1 MHRWWP
7 GDRHGHGGHLN
18 VADIERVAVIGAG
31 VMGAGIAA
39 QVANA
44 GIPVSLLDVVPEGA
58 TVRNVIAETAI
69 KKMLKTNPAPLMH
82 TRNAKRITPGNIE
95 DDLSVTADC
104 DLIIEAVVENLEIK
118 QDLYQR
124 LERARKKNS
133 IVTSNTSTIP
143 LSHLIAELP
152 TSFARDFAITH
163 FFNPPR
169 YMRLLELVAGTDTRV
184 EVVETLRKFGDQ
196 LLGKTVVDCKDT
208 PGFIA
213 NRIGILW
220 MESAVRFAIEDG
232 LTVEEADAI
241 VGRPMGIPK
250 TGIFG
255 LMDLVGIDLQ
265 PHVQRS
271 MLALLPGKDL
281 YRDLYQPSEL
291 VDQMIAEGLTGRKG
305 KGGFYRLNQKDG
317 KRVKEALDL
326 ETMTYRATIKP
337 NFESIAAGKKGLRA
351 LVEHSDRGGLFAW
364 RVLSHTLSYAAALV
378 PEIANS
384 IQAVDEAMRNGYA
397 WKWGP
402 FEMIDQLGPA
412 WFADQLGKS
421 NLEIPALLSQVGDQT
436 FYRTDDHN
444 RLQFFG
450 TDSTYHNVERP
461 DGVLLLSDI
470 KRNTNRVDGNRSA
483 SIWDIGDGV
492 MCLECHTKMN
502 SLDAGVFE
510 IIDKAIQQI
519 PFKGFHA
526 LVIYNEGDNFSV
538 GVNLGLALFAAN
550 IAAWS
555 EITKTV
561 QQGQKIYKAL
571 KYAPFPVVAA
581 PSGLAL
587 GGGCELL
594 LHCDAVQAHAETYA
608 GLVEVGVGLVPAWGG
623 CKELLRRWSQC
634 SEHPKGPMPAVT
646 KVFETIGTAIVARSA
661 QEAKAHLFINS
672 DDGITMNRD
681 RLLADAK
688 ERALALAENY
698 SAPDKPEFH
707 LPGKTGEVALTMA
720 VDDLH
725 RTGKATAHDVVVGK
739 ALARVLSGGD
749 TDMTE
754 TLSEDQVLKL
764 ERKAIVDLMKT
775 TATLARMEHMLETGK
790 PLRN

>member
-1 MHRWWP
+1 
-7 GDRHGHGGHLN
+7 
-18 VADIERVAVIGAG
+18 
-31 VMGAGIAA
+31 MGAGIAA

-44 GIPVSLLDVVPEGA
+44 GLPVSLLDIVPDGA
-58 TVRNVIAETAI
+58 NGRNVIAENAI
-69 KKMLKTNPAPLMH
+69 QRMLKTNPAPLMH
-82 TRNAKRITPGNIE
+82 TKNAKRITPGNIE

-118 QDLYQR
+118 QDLYR
-124 LERARKKNS
+124 RIEMNRKKNS

-143 LSHLIAELP
+143 LSHLIAEMP
-152 TSFARDFAITH
+152 ASFARDFAITH

-169 YMRLLELVAGTDTRV
+169 YMRLLELVAGPQTRL
-184 EVVETLRKFGDQ
+184 EVIETLRDFGDRA
-196 LLGKTVVDCKDT
+196 LGKTVVECKDT

-232 LTVEEADAI
+232 FTVEEADAI

-271 MLALLPGKDL
+271 MLALLPDKDL

-291 VDQMIAEGLTGRKG
+291 VDQMIAEGYTGRKG
-305 KGGFYRLNQKDG
+305 KGGFYRLNRAGG
-317 KRVKEALDL
+317 KKVKEALDL
-326 ETMTYRATIKP
+326 ETMAYRATIKP
-337 NFESIAAGKKGLRA
+337 DLESIAAGKKGLRA
-351 LVEHSDRGGLFAW
+351 LVEHPDRGGQYAW

-378 PEIANS
+378 PDIADNVH
-384 IQAVDEAMRNGYA
+384 AVDEAMRNGYA
-397 WKWGP
+397 WKSGP

-412 WFADQLGKS
+412 WFANRLDQS
-421 NLEIPALLSQVGDQT
+421 NLEIPPLLSAVGNQT
-436 FYRTDDHN
+436 FYRTDDNN

-461 DGVLLLSDI
+461 NGVLLLADI
-470 KRNTNRVDGNRSA
+470 KRSTKRVDGNRSA

-502 SLDAGVFE
+502 ALDAGVFE
-510 IIDKAIQQI
+510 IIGKAIQQI
-519 PFKGFHA
+519 PVKGFHA
-526 LVIYNEGDNFSV
+526 LIIYNEGDNFSV

-550 IAAWS
+550 IAAWT

-571 KYAPFPVVAA
+571 KYAPFPVIAA
-581 PSGLAL
+581 PSGMAL

-623 CKELLRRWSQC
+623 CKELLHRWSQHC
-634 SEHPKGPMPAVT
+634 EHPKGPMPAVT
-646 KVFETIGTAIVARSA
+646 KVFETIGTAVVAKSA
-661 QEAKAHLFINS
+661 QEAKTYLFLQP

-698 SAPDKPEFH
+698 SAPEKPEFH
-707 LPGKTGEVALTMA
+707 LPGQTGEVAMTMA
-720 VDDLH
+720 VDDLY

-739 ALARVLSGGD
+739 ALARVLSGGN

-754 TLSEDQVLKL
+754 TLSEDQVLGL
-764 ERKAIVDLMKT
+764 ERKAIVNLMKT

>member
-1 MHRWWP
+1 
-7 GDRHGHGGHLN
+7 
-18 VADIERVAVIGAG
+18 
-31 VMGAGIAA
+31 MGAGIAA

-44 GIPVSLLDVVPEGA
+44 GLPVSLLDIVPDGA
-58 TVRNVIAETAI
+58 NRRNVIAENAI
-69 KKMLKTNPAPLMH
+69 QRMLKTNPAPLMH
-82 TRNAKRITPGNIE
+82 TKNAKRITPGNIE

-118 QDLYQR
+118 QDLYR
-124 LERARKKNS
+124 CIEMNRKKNS

-143 LSHLIAELP
+143 LSHLIAEMP
-152 TSFARDFAITH
+152 ASFARDFAITH

-169 YMRLLELVAGTDTRV
+169 YMRLLELVAGPQTRL
-184 EVVETLRKFGDQ
+184 EVIEILREFGDRA
-196 LLGKTVVDCKDT
+196 LGKTVVECKDT

-232 LTVEEADAI
+232 FTVEEADAI

-271 MLALLPGKDL
+271 MLALLPDKDL

-291 VDQMIAEGLTGRKG
+291 VDQMIAEGYTGRKG
-305 KGGFYRLNQKDG
+305 KGGFYRLNRAGG
-317 KRVKEALDL
+317 KKVKEALDL
-326 ETMTYRATIKP
+326 ETMAYRATIKP
-337 NFESIAAGKKGLRA
+337 DLESIAAGKKGLRA
-351 LVEHSDRGGLFAW
+351 LVEHPDRGGQYAW

-378 PEIANS
+378 PDIADNVH
-384 IQAVDEAMRNGYA
+384 AVDEAMRNGYA
-397 WKWGP
+397 WKSGP

-412 WFADQLGKS
+412 WFANRLDQS
-421 NLEIPALLSQVGDQT
+421 NLEIPPLLSAVGNQT
-436 FYRTDDHN
+436 FYRTDDNN

-461 DGVLLLSDI
+461 NGVLSLADI
-470 KRNTNRVDGNRSA
+470 KRSTKRVDGNRSA

-502 SLDAGVFE
+502 ALDAGVFE
-510 IIDKAIQQI
+510 IIGKAIEQI
-519 PFKGFHA
+519 PVKGFHA
-526 LVIYNEGDNFSV
+526 LIIYNEGDNFSV

-550 IAAWS
+550 IAAWT

-571 KYAPFPVVAA
+571 KYAPFPVIAA
-581 PSGLAL
+581 PSGMAL

-623 CKELLRRWSQC
+623 CKELLHRWSQH

-646 KVFETIGTAIVARSA
+646 KVFETIGTAVVAKSA
-661 QEAKAHLFINS
+661 QEAKTYLFLQP

-698 SAPDKPEFH
+698 SAPEKPEFH
-707 LPGKTGEVALTMA
+707 LPGQTGEVALTMA
-720 VDDLH
+720 VNDLY
-725 RTGKATAHDVVVGK
+725 RTGKATTHDVVVGK
-739 ALARVLSGGD
+739 ALARVLSGGN

-754 TLSEDQVLKL
+754 TLSEDQVLGL
-764 ERKAIVDLMKT
+764 ERKAIVNLMKT

>member
-1 MHRWWP
+1 
-7 GDRHGHGGHLN
+7 
-18 VADIERVAVIGAG
+18 
-31 VMGAGIAA
+31 MGAGIAA

-44 GIPVSLLDVVPEGA
+44 GLPVSLLDIVPDGA
-58 TVRNVIAETAI
+58 NGRNVIAENAI
-69 KKMLKTNPAPLMH
+69 QRMLKTNPAPLMH
-82 TRNAKRITPGNIE
+82 TKNAKRITPGNIE

-118 QDLYQR
+118 QDLYR
-124 LERARKKNS
+124 RVEMNRKKNS

-143 LSHLIAELP
+143 LSHLIAEMP
-152 TSFARDFAITH
+152 ASFAHDFAITH

-169 YMRLLELVAGTDTRV
+169 YMRLLELVAGPQTRL
-184 EVVETLRKFGDQ
+184 EVIETLRDFGDRA
-196 LLGKTVVDCKDT
+196 LGKTVVECKDT

-232 LTVEEADAI
+232 FTVEEADAI

-271 MLALLPGKDL
+271 MLALLPEKDL

-291 VDQMIAEGLTGRKG
+291 VDQMIAEGYTGRKG
-305 KGGFYRLNQKDG
+305 KGGFYRLNRAGG
-317 KRVKEALDL
+317 KKVKEALDL
-326 ETMTYRATIKP
+326 ETMAYRATIKP
-337 NFESIAAGKKGLRA
+337 DLESIAAGKKGLRA
-351 LVEHSDRGGLFAW
+351 LVEHPDRGGQYAW

-378 PEIANS
+378 PDIADNVH
-384 IQAVDEAMRNGYA
+384 AVDEAMRNGYA
-397 WKWGP
+397 WKSGP

-412 WFADQLGKS
+412 WFANRLDQS
-421 NLEIPALLSQVGDQT
+421 NLEIPPLLSAVGNQT
-436 FYRTDDHN
+436 FYRTDDNN

-461 DGVLLLSDI
+461 NGVLLLADI
-470 KRNTNRVDGNRSA
+470 KRSTKRVDGNRSA

-502 SLDAGVFE
+502 ALDAGVFE
-510 IIDKAIQQI
+510 IIGKAIEQI
-519 PFKGFHA
+519 PVKGFHA
-526 LVIYNEGDNFSV
+526 LIIYNEGDNFSV

-550 IAAWS
+550 IAAWT

-571 KYAPFPVVAA
+571 KYAPLPVIAA
-581 PSGLAL
+581 PSSMAL

-623 CKELLRRWSQC
+623 CKELLHRWSQHC
-634 SEHPKGPMPAVT
+634 EHPKGPMPAVT
-646 KVFETIGTAIVARSA
+646 KVFETIGAAVVAKSA
-661 QEAKAHLFINS
+661 QEAKTYLFLQP

-698 SAPDKPEFH
+698 SAPEKPEFH
-707 LPGKTGEVALTMA
+707 LPGQTGEIAMTMA
-720 VDDLH
+720 VDDLY

-739 ALARVLSGGD
+739 ALAHVLSGGN

-754 TLSEDQVLKL
+754 TLSEDQVLGL
-764 ERKAIVDLMKT
+764 ERKAIVNLMKT

>member
-1 MHRWWP
+1 
-7 GDRHGHGGHLN
+7 
-18 VADIERVAVIGAG
+18 
-31 VMGAGIAA
+31 MGAGIAA

-44 GIPVSLLDVVPEGA
+44 GLPVSLLDIVPDGA
-58 TVRNVIAETAI
+58 NGRNVIAENAI
-69 KKMLKTNPAPLMH
+69 QRMLKTNPAPLMH
-82 TRNAKRITPGNIE
+82 TKNAKRITPGNIE

-118 QDLYQR
+118 QDLYR
-124 LERARKKNS
+124 RVEMNRKKNS

-143 LSHLIAELP
+143 LSHLIAEMP
-152 TSFARDFAITH
+152 ASFAHDFAITH

-169 YMRLLELVAGTDTRV
+169 YMRLLELVAGPQTRL
-184 EVVETLRKFGDQ
+184 EVIETLRDFGDRA
-196 LLGKTVVDCKDT
+196 LGKTVVECKDT

-232 LTVEEADAI
+232 FTVEEADAI

-271 MLALLPGKDL
+271 MLALLPDKDL

-291 VDQMIAEGLTGRKG
+291 VDQMIAEGYTGRKG
-305 KGGFYRLNQKDG
+305 KGGFYRLNRAGG
-317 KRVKEALDL
+317 KKVKEALDL
-326 ETMTYRATIKP
+326 ETMAYRATIKP
-337 NFESIAAGKKGLRA
+337 DLESIAAGKKGLRA
-351 LVEHSDRGGLFAW
+351 LVEHPDRGGQYDW

-378 PEIANS
+378 PDIADNVH
-384 IQAVDEAMRNGYA
+384 AVDEAMRNGYA
-397 WKWGP
+397 WKSGP

-412 WFADQLGKS
+412 WFANRLDQS
-421 NLEIPALLSQVGDQT
+421 NLEIPPLLSAVGNQT
-436 FYRTDDHN
+436 FYRTDDNN

-461 DGVLLLSDI
+461 NGVLSLADI
-470 KRNTNRVDGNRSA
+470 KRSTKRVDGNRSA

-502 SLDAGVFE
+502 ALDAGVFE
-510 IIDKAIQQI
+510 IIGKAIQQI
-519 PFKGFHA
+519 PVKGFHA
-526 LVIYNEGDNFSV
+526 LIIYNEGDNFSV

-550 IAAWS
+550 IAAWT

-571 KYAPFPVVAA
+571 KYAPFPVIAA
-581 PSGLAL
+581 PSGMAL

-608 GLVEVGVGLVPAWGG
+608 GLVEVGVGLVPAGG
-623 CKELLRRWSQC
+623 GWKELLHRWSQLC
-634 SEHPKGPMPAVT
+634 EHPKGPMQAVT
-646 KVFETIGTAIVARSA
+646 KVFETIGAAVVAKSA
-661 QEAKAHLFINS
+661 QEAKTYLFLQP

-698 SAPDKPEFH
+698 SVPEKPEFH
-707 LPGKTGEVALTMA
+707 LPGQPGEIAMTMA
-720 VDDLH
+720 VDDLY

-739 ALARVLSGGD
+739 ALAHVLSGGN

-754 TLSEDQVLKL
+754 TLSEDQVLGL
-764 ERKAIVDLMKT
+764 ERKAIVNLMKT

>member
-1 MHRWWP
+1 
-7 GDRHGHGGHLN
+7 
-18 VADIERVAVIGAG
+18 
-31 VMGAGIAA
+31 MGAGIAA

-44 GIPVSLLDVVPEGA
+44 GLPVSLLDIVPDGA
-58 TVRNVIAETAI
+58 NERNVIAENAI
-69 KKMLKTNPAPLMH
+69 QRMLKTNPAPLMH
-82 TRNAKRITPGNIE
+82 TKNAKRITPGNIE

-118 QDLYQR
+118 QDLYR
-124 LERARKKNS
+124 RIEMNRKKNS

-143 LSHLIAELP
+143 LSHLIAEMP
-152 TSFARDFAITH
+152 ASFAHDFAITH

-169 YMRLLELVAGTDTRV
+169 YMRLLELVAGPQTRL
-184 EVVETLRKFGDQ
+184 EVIETLREFGDRA
-196 LLGKTVVDCKDT
+196 LGKTVVECKDT

-232 LTVEEADAI
+232 FTVEEADAI

-271 MLALLPGKDL
+271 MLALLPDKDL

-291 VDQMIAEGLTGRKG
+291 VDQMIAEGYTGRKG
-305 KGGFYRLNQKDG
+305 KGGFYRLNRAGG
-317 KRVKEALDL
+317 KKVKEALDL

-337 NFESIAAGKKGLRA
+337 DLESIAAGKKGLRA
-351 LVEHSDRGGLFAW
+351 LVEHPDRGGQYAW

-378 PEIANS
+378 PDIADNVH
-384 IQAVDEAMRNGYA
+384 AVDEAMRNGYA
-397 WKWGP
+397 WKSGP

-412 WFADQLGKS
+412 WFANRLDQS
-421 NLEIPALLSQVGDQT
+421 NLEIPPLLSAVGNQT
-436 FYRTDDHN
+436 FYRTDDNN

-461 DGVLLLSDI
+461 NGVLLLADI
-470 KRNTNRVDGNRSA
+470 KRSTKRVDGNRSA

-502 SLDAGVFE
+502 ALDTGVFE
-510 IIDKAIQQI
+510 IIGKAIQQI
-519 PFKGFHA
+519 PVKGFHA
-526 LVIYNEGDNFSV
+526 LIIYNEGDNFSV

-550 IAAWS
+550 IAAWT

-571 KYAPFPVVAA
+571 KYAPFPVIAA
-581 PSGLAL
+581 PSGMAL

-623 CKELLRRWSQC
+623 CKELLHRWSQHC
-634 SEHPKGPMPAVT
+634 EHPKGPMPAVT
-646 KVFETIGTAIVARSA
+646 KVFETIGTAVVAKSA
-661 QEAKAHLFINS
+661 QEAKTYLFLQP

-698 SAPDKPEFH
+698 SAPEKPEFH
-707 LPGKTGEVALTMA
+707 LPGQTGEVALTMA
-720 VDDLH
+720 VDDLY

-739 ALARVLSGGD
+739 ALAHVLSGGN

-754 TLSEDQVLKL
+754 TLSEDQVLGL
-764 ERKAIVDLMKT
+764 ERKAIVNLMKT

>member
-1 MHRWWP
+1 M
-7 GDRHGHGGHLN
+7 
-18 VADIERVAVIGAG
+18 AVIGAG

-44 GIPVSLLDVVPEGA
+44 GLLVSLLDIVPDGA
-58 TVRNVIAETAI
+58 NGRNVIAENAI
-69 KKMLKTNPAPLMH
+69 QRMLKTNPAPLMH
-82 TRNAKRITPGNIE
+82 TKNAKRITPGNIE

-118 QDLYQR
+118 QDLYR
-124 LERARKKNS
+124 RVEMNRKKNS

-143 LSHLIAELP
+143 LSHLIAEMP
-152 TSFARDFAITH
+152 ASFAHDFAITH

-169 YMRLLELVAGTDTRV
+169 YMRLLELVAGPQTRL
-184 EVVETLRKFGDQ
+184 EVIETLRDFGDRA
-196 LLGKTVVDCKDT
+196 LGKTVVECKDT

-232 LTVEEADAI
+232 FTVEEADAI

-271 MLALLPGKDL
+271 MLALLPDKDL

-291 VDQMIAEGLTGRKG
+291 VDQMIAEGYTGRKG
-305 KGGFYRLNQKDG
+305 KGGFYRLNRAGG
-317 KRVKEALDL
+317 KKVKEALDL
-326 ETMTYRATIKP
+326 ETMAYRATIKP
-337 NFESIAAGKKGLRA
+337 DLESIAAGKKGLRA
-351 LVEHSDRGGLFAW
+351 LVEHPDRGGQYAW

-378 PEIANS
+378 PDIADS
-384 IQAVDEAMRNGYA
+384 VHAVDEAMRNGYA
-397 WKWGP
+397 WKSGP

-412 WFADQLGKS
+412 WFANRLDQS
-421 NLEIPALLSQVGDQT
+421 NLEIPPLLSAVGNQT
-436 FYRTDDHN
+436 FYRTDDNN

-461 DGVLLLSDI
+461 NGVLLLADI
-470 KRNTNRVDGNRSA
+470 KRSTKRVDGNRSA

-502 SLDAGVFE
+502 ALDAGVFE
-510 IIDKAIQQI
+510 IIGKAIQQI
-519 PFKGFHA
+519 PVKGFHA
-526 LVIYNEGDNFSV
+526 LIIYNEGDNFSV

-550 IAAWS
+550 IAAWT

-571 KYAPFPVVAA
+571 KYAPFPVIAA
-581 PSGLAL
+581 PSGMAL

-623 CKELLRRWSQC
+623 CKELLHRWSQHC
-634 SEHPKGPMPAVT
+634 EHPKGPMPAVT
-646 KVFETIGTAIVARSA
+646 KVFETIGTAVVAKSA
-661 QEAKAHLFINS
+661 QEAKTYLFLQP

-698 SAPDKPEFH
+698 SVPEKPEFH
-707 LPGKTGEVALTMA
+707 LPGQTGEIALTMA
-720 VDDLH
+720 VDDLY

-739 ALARVLSGGD
+739 ALAHVLSGGN

-754 TLSEDQVLKL
+754 TLSEDQVLGL
-764 ERKAIVDLMKT
+764 ERKAIVNLMKT

>member
-1 MHRWWP
+1 
-7 GDRHGHGGHLN
+7 
-18 VADIERVAVIGAG
+18 
-31 VMGAGIAA
+31 MGAGIAA

-44 GIPVSLLDVVPEGA
+44 GLPVSLLDIVPDGA
-58 TVRNVIAETAI
+58 NGRNVIAENAI
-69 KKMLKTNPAPLMH
+69 QRMLKTNPPPLMH
-82 TRNAKRITPGNIE
+82 TKNAKRITPGNIE

-118 QDLYQR
+118 QDLYR
-124 LERARKKNS
+124 CIEMNRKKNS

-143 LSHLIAELP
+143 LSHLIAEMP
-152 TSFARDFAITH
+152 ASFAHDFAITH

-169 YMRLLELVAGTDTRV
+169 YMRLLELVAGPQTRL
-184 EVVETLRKFGDQ
+184 EVIETLRDFGDRA
-196 LLGKTVVDCKDT
+196 LGKTVVECKDT

-232 LTVEEADAI
+232 FTVEEADAI

-271 MLALLPGKDL
+271 MLALLPDKDL

-291 VDQMIAEGLTGRKG
+291 VDQMIAEGYTGRKG
-305 KGGFYRLNQKDG
+305 KGGFYRLNRAGG
-317 KRVKEALDL
+317 KKVKEALAL

-337 NFESIAAGKKGLRA
+337 DLESIAAGKKGLRA
-351 LVEHSDRGGLFAW
+351 LVEHPDRGGQYAW

-378 PEIANS
+378 PDIADNVH
-384 IQAVDEAMRNGYA
+384 AVDEAMRNGYA
-397 WKWGP
+397 WKSGP

-412 WFADQLGKS
+412 WFANRLDQS
-421 NLEIPALLSQVGDQT
+421 NLEIPPLLSAVGNQT
-436 FYRTDDHN
+436 FYRTDDNN

-461 DGVLLLSDI
+461 NGVLLLADI
-470 KRNTNRVDGNRSA
+470 KRSTKRVDGNRSA

-502 SLDAGVFE
+502 ALDAGVFE
-510 IIDKAIQQI
+510 IIGKAIQQI
-519 PFKGFHA
+519 PVKGFHA
-526 LVIYNEGDNFSV
+526 LIIYNEGDNFSV

-550 IAAWS
+550 IAAWT

-571 KYAPFPVVAA
+571 KYAPFPVIAA
-581 PSGLAL
+581 PSGMAL

-623 CKELLRRWSQC
+623 CKELLHRWSQHC
-634 SEHPKGPMPAVT
+634 EHPKGPMPAVT
-646 KVFETIGTAIVARSA
+646 KVFETIGTAVVAKSA
-661 QEAKAHLFINS
+661 QEAKTYLFLQP

-698 SAPDKPEFH
+698 SAPEKPEFH
-707 LPGKTGEVALTMA
+707 LPGQTGEVALTMA
-720 VDDLH
+720 VDALY

-739 ALARVLSGGD
+739 ALAHVLSGGN

-754 TLSEDQVLKL
+754 TLSEDQVLGL
-764 ERKAIVDLMKT
+764 ERKAIVNLMKT

>member
-7 GDRHGHGGHLN
+7 GNRHGHGGYLN

-44 GIPVSLLDVVPEGA
+44 GVPVSLLDVVPEGA

-69 KKMLKTNPAPLMH
+69 KKMLKTSPAPLMH
-82 TRNAKRITPGNIE
+82 SRNAKRIIPGNIE

-118 QDLYQR
+118 KDLYQR
-124 LERARKKNS
+124 LERTRKKNS

-143 LSHLIAELP
+143 LSQLIAELP
-152 TSFARDFAITH
+152 TPFVRDFAITH

-169 YMRLLELVAGTDTRV
+169 YMRLLELVAGPDTRV
-184 EVVETLRKFGDQ
+184 EVVETLQSFGDQ

-220 MESAVRFAIEDG
+220 MESAVRFAIEEG

-271 MLALLPGKDL
+271 MLALLPDKDL
-281 YRDLYQPSEL
+281 YRNLYQPSEL

-317 KRVKEALDL
+317 TRVKEALDL
-326 ETMTYRATIKP
+326 ETMTYRPTTKP
-337 NFESIAAGKKGLRA
+337 NFESIAAAKKGLRA
-351 LVEHSDRGGLFAW
+351 LVEHSDRGGLYAW

-384 IQAVDEAMRNGYA
+384 AQAVDDAMRNGYA

-412 WFADQLGKS
+412 WFADRLRKS
-421 NLEIPALLSQVGDQT
+421 HLEIPTLLSQIGNQS
-436 FYRTDDHN
+436 FYRTDH
-444 RLQFFG
+444 RSQLQFFG
-450 TDSTYHNVERP
+450 TDSAYHNIERP
-461 DGVLLLSDI
+461 SGVLLLSDI
-470 KRNTNRVDGNRSA
+470 KRNTERVDGNRSA
-483 SIWDIGDGV
+483 SLWDIGDGV

-526 LVIYNEGDNFSV
+526 LVIYNEGENFSV

-561 QQGQKIYKAL
+561 QQGQRIYKAL

-581 PSGLAL
+581 PSGMAL

-594 LHCDAVQAHAETYA
+594 LHCDGIQAHAETYA

-623 CKELLRRWSQC
+623 CKELLHRWIQC
-634 SEHPKGPMPAVT
+634 SEQPKGPMPAVT
-646 KVFETIGTAIVARSA
+646 KVFETIGTAVVARSA
-661 QEAKAHLFINS
+661 QEAKAHLFMRS

-688 ERALALAENY
+688 KRALTLAENY
-698 SAPDKPEFH
+698 SAPEKPEFH
-707 LPGKTGEVALTMA
+707 LPGKTGEVALNMA
-720 VDDLH
+720 VNDLH
-725 RTGKATAHDVVVGK
+725 RTGRATAHDVVVGK
-739 ALARVLSGGD
+739 TLARVLSGGD

-754 TLSEDQVLKL
+754 TLSEDQVLGL

>member
-1 MHRWWP
+1 
-7 GDRHGHGGHLN
+7 
-18 VADIERVAVIGAG
+18 
-31 VMGAGIAA
+31 MGAGIAA

-44 GIPVSLLDVVPEGA
+44 GLPVSLLDIVPDGA
-58 TVRNVIAETAI
+58 NGRNVIAENAI
-69 KKMLKTNPAPLMH
+69 QRMLKTNPAPLMH
-82 TRNAKRITPGNIE
+82 TKNAKRITPGNIE

-118 QDLYQR
+118 QDLYR
-124 LERARKKNS
+124 RIEMNRKENS

-143 LSHLIAELP
+143 LSHLIAEMP
-152 TSFARDFAITH
+152 ASFAHDFAITH

-169 YMRLLELVAGTDTRV
+169 YMRLLELVAGPQTRL
-184 EVVETLRKFGDQ
+184 EVIETLRDFGDRA
-196 LLGKTVVDCKDT
+196 LGKTVVECKDT

-232 LTVEEADAI
+232 FTVEEADAI

-271 MLALLPGKDL
+271 MLALLPDKDL

-291 VDQMIAEGLTGRKG
+291 VDQMIAEGYTGRKG
-305 KGGFYRLNQKDG
+305 KGGFYRLNRAGG
-317 KRVKEALDL
+317 KKVKEALDL
-326 ETMTYRATIKP
+326 ETMAYRATIKP
-337 NFESIAAGKKGLRA
+337 DLESIAAGKKGLRA
-351 LVEHSDRGGLFAW
+351 LVEHPDRGGQYAW

-378 PEIANS
+378 PDIADNVH
-384 IQAVDEAMRNGYA
+384 AVDEAMRNGYA
-397 WKWGP
+397 WKSGP

-412 WFADQLGKS
+412 WFANRLDQS
-421 NLEIPALLSQVGDQT
+421 NLEIPPLLSAVGNQT
-436 FYRTDDHN
+436 FYRTDDNN

-461 DGVLLLSDI
+461 NGVLLLADI
-470 KRNTNRVDGNRSA
+470 KRSTKRVDGNRSA

-502 SLDAGVFE
+502 ALDAGVFE
-510 IIDKAIQQI
+510 IIGKAIQQI
-519 PFKGFHA
+519 PVKGFHA
-526 LVIYNEGDNFSV
+526 LIIYNEGDNFSV

-550 IAAWS
+550 IAAWT

-571 KYAPFPVVAA
+571 KYAPFPVIAA
-581 PSGLAL
+581 PSGMAL

-623 CKELLRRWSQC
+623 CKELLHRWSQHC
-634 SEHPKGPMPAVT
+634 EHPKGPMPAVT
-646 KVFETIGTAIVARSA
+646 KVFETIGTAVVAKSA
-661 QEAKAHLFINS
+661 QEAKTYLFLQP

-698 SAPDKPEFH
+698 SAPEKPEFH
-707 LPGKTGEVALTMA
+707 LPGQTGEIAMTMA
-720 VDDLH
+720 VDDLY

-739 ALARVLSGGD
+739 ALAHVLSGGN

-754 TLSEDQVLKL
+754 TLSEDQVLGL
-764 ERKAIVDLMKT
+764 ERKAIVNLMKT

>member
-1 MHRWWP
+1 
-7 GDRHGHGGHLN
+7 
-18 VADIERVAVIGAG
+18 
-31 VMGAGIAA
+31 MGAGIAA

-44 GIPVSLLDVVPEGA
+44 GLPVSLLDIVPDGA
-58 TVRNVIAETAI
+58 NGRNVIAENAI
-69 KKMLKTNPAPLMH
+69 QRMLKTNPAPLMH
-82 TRNAKRITPGNIE
+82 TKNAKRITPGNIE

-118 QDLYQR
+118 QDLYR
-124 LERARKKNS
+124 RVEMNRKKNS

-143 LSHLIAELP
+143 LSHLIAEMP
-152 TSFARDFAITH
+152 ASFAHDFAITH

-169 YMRLLELVAGTDTRV
+169 YMRLLELVAGPQTRL
-184 EVVETLRKFGDQ
+184 EVIETLRDFGDRA
-196 LLGKTVVDCKDT
+196 LGKTVVECKDT

-232 LTVEEADAI
+232 FTVEEADAI

-271 MLALLPGKDL
+271 MLALLPEKDL

-291 VDQMIAEGLTGRKG
+291 VDQMIAEGYTGRKG
-305 KGGFYRLNQKDG
+305 KGGFYRLNRAGG
-317 KRVKEALDL
+317 KKVKEALDL
-326 ETMTYRATIKP
+326 ETMAYRATIKP
-337 NFESIAAGKKGLRA
+337 DLESIAAGKKGLRA
-351 LVEHSDRGGLFAW
+351 LVEHPDRGGQYAW

-378 PEIANS
+378 PDIADNVH
-384 IQAVDEAMRNGYA
+384 AVDEAMRNGYA
-397 WKWGP
+397 WKSGP

-412 WFADQLGKS
+412 WFANRLDQS
-421 NLEIPALLSQVGDQT
+421 NLEIPPLLSAVGNQT
-436 FYRTDDHN
+436 FYRTDDNN

-461 DGVLLLSDI
+461 NGVLLLADI
-470 KRNTNRVDGNRSA
+470 KRSTKRVDGNRSA

-502 SLDAGVFE
+502 ALDAGVFE
-510 IIDKAIQQI
+510 IIGKAIQQI
-519 PFKGFHA
+519 PVKGFHA
-526 LVIYNEGDNFSV
+526 LIIYNEGDNFSV

-550 IAAWS
+550 IAAWT

-571 KYAPFPVVAA
+571 KYAPFPVIAA
-581 PSGLAL
+581 PSGMAL

-623 CKELLRRWSQC
+623 CKELLHRWSQHC
-634 SEHPKGPMPAVT
+634 EHPKGPMPAVT
-646 KVFETIGTAIVARSA
+646 KVFETIGTAVVAKSA
-661 QEAKAHLFINS
+661 QEAKTYLFLQP

-698 SAPDKPEFH
+698 SAPEKPEFH
-707 LPGKTGEVALTMA
+707 LPGQTGEVALTMA
-720 VDDLH
+720 VDDLY

-739 ALARVLSGGD
+739 ALAHVLSGGN

-754 TLSEDQVLKL
+754 TLSEDQVLGL
-764 ERKAIVDLMKT
+764 ERKAIVNLMKT

>member
-1 MHRWWP
+1 
-7 GDRHGHGGHLN
+7 
-18 VADIERVAVIGAG
+18 
-31 VMGAGIAA
+31 MGAGIAA

-44 GIPVSLLDVVPEGA
+44 GLPVSLLDIVPDGA
-58 TVRNVIAETAI
+58 NGRNVIAENAI
-69 KKMLKTNPAPLMH
+69 QRMLKTNPAPLMH
-82 TRNAKRITPGNIE
+82 TKNAKRITPGNIE

-118 QDLYQR
+118 QDLYR
-124 LERARKKNS
+124 RVEMNRKKNS

-143 LSHLIAELP
+143 LSHLIAEMP
-152 TSFARDFAITH
+152 ASFAHDFAITH

-169 YMRLLELVAGTDTRV
+169 YMRLLELVAGPQTRL
-184 EVVETLRKFGDQ
+184 EVIETLRDFGDRA
-196 LLGKTVVDCKDT
+196 LGKTVVECKDT

-232 LTVEEADAI
+232 FTVEEADAI

-271 MLALLPGKDL
+271 MLALLPDKDL

-291 VDQMIAEGLTGRKG
+291 VDQMIAEGYTGRKG
-305 KGGFYRLNQKDG
+305 KGGFYRLNRAGG
-317 KRVKEALDL
+317 KKVKEALDL

-337 NFESIAAGKKGLRA
+337 DLESIAAGKKGLRA
-351 LVEHSDRGGLFAW
+351 LVEHPDRGGQYAW

-378 PEIANS
+378 PDIADNVH
-384 IQAVDEAMRNGYA
+384 AVDEAMRNGYA
-397 WKWGP
+397 WKSGP

-412 WFADQLGKS
+412 WFANRLDQS
-421 NLEIPALLSQVGDQT
+421 NLEIPPLLSAVDNQT
-436 FYRTDDHN
+436 FYRTDDNN

-461 DGVLLLSDI
+461 NGVLLLADI
-470 KRNTNRVDGNRSA
+470 KRSTKRVDGNRSA

-502 SLDAGVFE
+502 ALDAGVFE
-510 IIDKAIQQI
+510 IIGKAIQQI
-519 PFKGFHA
+519 PVKGFHA
-526 LVIYNEGDNFSV
+526 LIIYNEGDNFSV

-550 IAAWS
+550 IAAWT

-571 KYAPFPVVAA
+571 KYAPFPVIAA
-581 PSGLAL
+581 PSGMAL

-623 CKELLRRWSQC
+623 CKELLHRWSQHC
-634 SEHPKGPMPAVT
+634 EHPKGPMPAVT
-646 KVFETIGTAIVARSA
+646 KVFETIGTAVVAKSA
-661 QEAKAHLFINS
+661 QEAKTYLFLQP

-698 SAPDKPEFH
+698 SVPEKPEFH
-707 LPGKTGEVALTMA
+707 LPGQTGEIAMTMA
-720 VDDLH
+720 VDDLY

-739 ALARVLSGGD
+739 ALAHVLSGGN

-754 TLSEDQVLKL
+754 TLSEDQVLGL
-764 ERKAIVDLMKT
+764 ERKAIVNLMKT

>member
-1 MHRWWP
+1 
-7 GDRHGHGGHLN
+7 
-18 VADIERVAVIGAG
+18 
-31 VMGAGIAA
+31 MGAGIAA

-44 GIPVSLLDVVPEGA
+44 GLLVSLLDIVPDGA
-58 TVRNVIAETAI
+58 NGRNVIAENAI
-69 KKMLKTNPAPLMH
+69 QRMLKTNPAPLMH
-82 TRNAKRITPGNIE
+82 TKNAKRITPGNIE

-118 QDLYQR
+118 QDLYR
-124 LERARKKNS
+124 RVEMNRKKNS

-143 LSHLIAELP
+143 LSHLIAEMP
-152 TSFARDFAITH
+152 ASFAHDFAITH

-169 YMRLLELVAGTDTRV
+169 YMRLLELVAGPQTRL
-184 EVVETLRKFGDQ
+184 EVIETLRDFGDRA
-196 LLGKTVVDCKDT
+196 LGKTVVECKDT

-232 LTVEEADAI
+232 FTVEEADAI

-271 MLALLPGKDL
+271 MLALLPDKDL

-291 VDQMIAEGLTGRKG
+291 VDQMIAEGYTGRKG
-305 KGGFYRLNQKDG
+305 KGGFYRLNRAGG
-317 KRVKEALDL
+317 KKVKEALDL
-326 ETMTYRATIKP
+326 ETMAYRATIKP
-337 NFESIAAGKKGLRA
+337 DLESIAAGKKGLRA
-351 LVEHSDRGGLFAW
+351 LVEHPDRGGQYAW

-378 PEIANS
+378 PDIADNVH
-384 IQAVDEAMRNGYA
+384 AVDEAMRNGYA
-397 WKWGP
+397 WKSGP

-412 WFADQLGKS
+412 WFANRLDQS
-421 NLEIPALLSQVGDQT
+421 NLEIPPLLSAVDNQT
-436 FYRTDDHN
+436 FYRTDDNN

-461 DGVLLLSDI
+461 NGVLLLADI
-470 KRNTNRVDGNRSA
+470 KRSTKRVDGNRSA

-502 SLDAGVFE
+502 ALDAGVFE
-510 IIDKAIQQI
+510 IIGKAIEQI
-519 PFKGFHA
+519 PVKGFHA
-526 LVIYNEGDNFSV
+526 LIIYNEGDNFSV

-550 IAAWS
+550 IAAWT

-571 KYAPFPVVAA
+571 KYAPFPVIAA
-581 PSGLAL
+581 PSGMAL

-623 CKELLRRWSQC
+623 CKELLHRWSQHC
-634 SEHPKGPMPAVT
+634 EHPKGPMPAVT
-646 KVFETIGTAIVARSA
+646 KVFETIGTAVVAKSA
-661 QEAKAHLFINS
+661 QEAKTYLFLQP

-698 SAPDKPEFH
+698 SVPEKPEFH
-707 LPGKTGEVALTMA
+707 LPGQTGEIAMTMA
-720 VDDLH
+720 VDDLY

-739 ALARVLSGGD
+739 ALAHVLSGGN

-754 TLSEDQVLKL
+754 TLSEDQVLGL
-764 ERKAIVDLMKT
+764 ERKAIVNLMKT

>member
-1 MHRWWP
+1 
-7 GDRHGHGGHLN
+7 
-18 VADIERVAVIGAG
+18 
-31 VMGAGIAA
+31 MGAGIAA

-44 GIPVSLLDVVPEGA
+44 GLPVSLLDIVPDGA
-58 TVRNVIAETAI
+58 NGRNVIAENAI
-69 KKMLKTNPAPLMH
+69 QRMLKTNPAPLMH
-82 TRNAKRITPGNIE
+82 TKNAKRITPGNIE

-118 QDLYQR
+118 QDLYR
-124 LERARKKNS
+124 RIEMNRKKNS

-143 LSHLIAELP
+143 LSHLIAEMP
-152 TSFARDFAITH
+152 ASFAHDFAITH

-169 YMRLLELVAGTDTRV
+169 YMRLLELVAGPQTRL
-184 EVVETLRKFGDQ
+184 EVIETLREFGDRA
-196 LLGKTVVDCKDT
+196 LGKTVVECKDT

-232 LTVEEADAI
+232 FTVEEADAI

-271 MLALLPGKDL
+271 MLALLPDKDL

-291 VDQMIAEGLTGRKG
+291 VDQMIAEGYTGRKG
-305 KGGFYRLNQKDG
+305 KGGFYRLNRAGG
-317 KRVKEALDL
+317 KKVKEALDL
-326 ETMTYRATIKP
+326 ETMAYRAIIKP
-337 NFESIAAGKKGLRA
+337 DLESIAAGKKGLRA
-351 LVEHSDRGGLFAW
+351 LLEHPDRGGQYAW

-378 PEIANS
+378 PDIADNVH
-384 IQAVDEAMRNGYA
+384 AVDEAMRNGYA
-397 WKWGP
+397 WKSGP

-412 WFADQLGKS
+412 WFANRLDQN
-421 NLEIPALLSQVGDQT
+421 NLEIPPLLLAVGNQT
-436 FYRTDDHN
+436 FYRTDDNN

-461 DGVLLLSDI
+461 NGVLLLADI
-470 KRNTNRVDGNRSA
+470 KRSTKRVDGNRSA

-502 SLDAGVFE
+502 ALDTGVFE
-510 IIDKAIQQI
+510 IIGKAIQQI
-519 PFKGFHA
+519 PVKGFHA
-526 LVIYNEGDNFSV
+526 LIIYNEGDNFSV

-550 IAAWS
+550 IAAWT

-571 KYAPFPVVAA
+571 KYAPFPVIAA
-581 PSGLAL
+581 PSGMAL

-623 CKELLRRWSQC
+623 CKELLHRWSQHC
-634 SEHPKGPMPAVT
+634 EHPKGPMPAVT
-646 KVFETIGTAIVARSA
+646 KVFETIGAAVVAKSA
-661 QEAKAHLFINS
+661 QEAKTYLFLQP

-698 SAPDKPEFH
+698 SAPEKPEFH
-707 LPGKTGEVALTMA
+707 LPGQTGEIAMTMA
-720 VDDLH
+720 VDDLY

-739 ALARVLSGGD
+739 ALAHVLSGGN

-754 TLSEDQVLKL
+754 TLSEDQILGL
-764 ERKAIVDLMKT
+764 ERKAIVNLMKT

>member
-1 MHRWWP
+1 
-7 GDRHGHGGHLN
+7 
-18 VADIERVAVIGAG
+18 
-31 VMGAGIAA
+31 MGAGIAA

-44 GIPVSLLDVVPEGA
+44 GLPVSLLDIVPDGA
-58 TVRNVIAETAI
+58 NGRNVIAENAI
-69 KKMLKTNPAPLMH
+69 QRMLKTNPAPLMH
-82 TRNAKRITPGNIE
+82 TKNAKRITPGNIE

-118 QDLYQR
+118 QDLYR
-124 LERARKKNS
+124 RIEMNRKKNS

-143 LSHLIAELP
+143 LSHLIAEMP
-152 TSFARDFAITH
+152 ASFAHDFAITH

-169 YMRLLELVAGTDTRV
+169 YMRLLELVAGPQTRL
-184 EVVETLRKFGDQ
+184 EVIETLRDFGDRA
-196 LLGKTVVDCKDT
+196 LGKTVVECKDT

-232 LTVEEADAI
+232 FTVEEADAI

-271 MLALLPGKDL
+271 MLALLPEKDL

-291 VDQMIAEGLTGRKG
+291 VDQMIAEGYTGRKG
-305 KGGFYRLNQKDG
+305 KGGFYRLNRAGG
-317 KRVKEALDL
+317 KKVKEALDL
-326 ETMTYRATIKP
+326 ETMAYRATIKP
-337 NFESIAAGKKGLRA
+337 DLESIAAGKKGLRA
-351 LVEHSDRGGLFAW
+351 LVEHPDRGGQYAW

-378 PEIANS
+378 PDIADNVH
-384 IQAVDEAMRNGYA
+384 AVDEAMRNGYA
-397 WKWGP
+397 WKSGP

-412 WFADQLGKS
+412 WFANRLDQS
-421 NLEIPALLSQVGDQT
+421 NLEIPPLLSAVGNQT
-436 FYRTDDHN
+436 FYRTDDNN

-461 DGVLLLSDI
+461 NGVLLLADI
-470 KRNTNRVDGNRSA
+470 KRSTKRVDGNRSA

-502 SLDAGVFE
+502 ALDAGVFE
-510 IIDKAIQQI
+510 IIGKAIQQI
-519 PFKGFHA
+519 PVKGFHA
-526 LVIYNEGDNFSV
+526 LIIYNEGDNFSV

-550 IAAWS
+550 IAAWT

-571 KYAPFPVVAA
+571 KYAPFPVIAA
-581 PSGLAL
+581 PSGMAL

-623 CKELLRRWSQC
+623 CKELLHRWSQHC
-634 SEHPKGPMPAVT
+634 EHPKGPMPAVT
-646 KVFETIGTAIVARSA
+646 KVFETIGTAVVAKSA
-661 QEAKAHLFINS
+661 QEAKTYLFLQP

-698 SAPDKPEFH
+698 SVPEKPEFH
-707 LPGKTGEVALTMA
+707 LPGQTGEIAMTMA
-720 VDDLH
+720 VDDLY

-739 ALARVLSGGD
+739 ALAHVLSGGN

-754 TLSEDQVLKL
+754 TLSEDQVLGL
-764 ERKAIVDLMKT
+764 ERKAIVNLMKT

>member
-1 MHRWWP
+1 
-7 GDRHGHGGHLN
+7 
-18 VADIERVAVIGAG
+18 
-31 VMGAGIAA
+31 MGAGIAA

-44 GIPVSLLDVVPEGA
+44 GLPVSLLDIVPDGA
-58 TVRNVIAETAI
+58 NGRNVIAENAI
-69 KKMLKTNPAPLMH
+69 QRMLKTNPAPLMH
-82 TRNAKRITPGNIE
+82 TKNAKRITPGNIE

-118 QDLYQR
+118 QDLYR
-124 LERARKKNS
+124 RVEMNRKKNS

-143 LSHLIAELP
+143 LSHLIAEMP
-152 TSFARDFAITH
+152 ASFAHDFAITH

-169 YMRLLELVAGTDTRV
+169 YMRLLELVAGPQTRL
-184 EVVETLRKFGDQ
+184 EVIETLRDFGDRA
-196 LLGKTVVDCKDT
+196 LGKTVVECKDT

-232 LTVEEADAI
+232 FTVEEADAI

-271 MLALLPGKDL
+271 RLALLPDKDL

-291 VDQMIAEGLTGRKG
+291 VDQMIAEGYTGRKG
-305 KGGFYRLNQKDG
+305 KGGFYRLNRAGG
-317 KRVKEALDL
+317 KKVKEALDL
-326 ETMTYRATIKP
+326 ETMAYRATIKP
-337 NFESIAAGKKGLRA
+337 DLESIAAGKKGLRA
-351 LVEHSDRGGLFAW
+351 LVEHPDRGGQYAW

-378 PEIANS
+378 PDIADNVH
-384 IQAVDEAMRNGYA
+384 AVDEAMRNGYA
-397 WKWGP
+397 WKSGP

-412 WFADQLGKS
+412 WFANRLDQS
-421 NLEIPALLSQVGDQT
+421 NLEIPPLLSAVGNQT
-436 FYRTDDHN
+436 FYRTDDNN

-461 DGVLLLSDI
+461 NGVLLLADI
-470 KRNTNRVDGNRSA
+470 KRSTKRVDGNRSA

-502 SLDAGVFE
+502 ALDAGVFE
-510 IIDKAIQQI
+510 IIGKAIQQI
-519 PFKGFHA
+519 PVKGFHA
-526 LVIYNEGDNFSV
+526 LIIYNEGDNFSV

-550 IAAWS
+550 IAAWT

-571 KYAPFPVVAA
+571 KYAPFPVIAA
-581 PSGLAL
+581 PSGMAL

-623 CKELLRRWSQC
+623 CKELLHRWSQHC
-634 SEHPKGPMPAVT
+634 EHPKGPMPAVT
-646 KVFETIGTAIVARSA
+646 KVFETVGTAVVAKSA
-661 QEAKAHLFINS
+661 QEAKTYLFLQP

-698 SAPDKPEFH
+698 SAPEKPEFH
-707 LPGKTGEVALTMA
+707 LPGQTGEIAMTMA
-720 VDDLH
+720 VDDLY

-739 ALARVLSGGD
+739 ALAHVLSGGN

-754 TLSEDQVLKL
+754 TLSEDQVLGL
-764 ERKAIVDLMKT
+764 ERKAIVNLMKT